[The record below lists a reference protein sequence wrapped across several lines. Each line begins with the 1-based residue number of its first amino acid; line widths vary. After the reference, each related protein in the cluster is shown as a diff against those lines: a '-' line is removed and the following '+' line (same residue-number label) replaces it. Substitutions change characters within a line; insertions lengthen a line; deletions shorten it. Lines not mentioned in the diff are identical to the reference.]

1 MGGSDSPKQDGET
14 TVEVEASGEDG
25 TISISTEVYE
35 AQQAEMEQLRSQQ
48 AFLNQQIDAEAID
61 AAGRA
66 RQQQAAAAQQ
76 ANSTPTASKP
86 TTTTTTTVR
95 PTSVTV
101 RPTPTPPVAAAPVRR
116 ATPAPASASTPRSV
130 ATTTGRIQTP
140 APAEPEAVD
149 PFERRAQLQA
159 LGSYGAP
166 PPAAISASRRSYQD
180 AVNPFEPQM
189 PYIQTIALERP
200 QAHSA
205 VARQIEESPAHTVL
219 SEADFQYRRDAEAV
233 LNGNEAHTE
242 TTEDKAAATP
252 DIGTPETS
260 SPTGH
265 RQPLAIMPGT
275 SAEAELPYGFT
286 WQQGTPLPEV
296 LLMTTED
303 IMAGELTVIP
313 AETQFL
319 GQAQIDP
326 RSGAV
331 TIEVVGMFGETR
343 DIQIPRTSVI
353 VQAEDGSM
361 LTAKASRDLNANAAG
376 ANASGFLIES
386 LGNGLGNVIDSD
398 DSLLTDL
405 AGGMAETL
413 IDNQIERADA
423 EAANSASRASAA
435 PIVWT
440 LNARPVR
447 LTFNH
452 FIPLP

>member
-1 MGGSDSPKQDGET
+1 MAHHP
-14 TVEVEASGEDG
+14 
-25 TISISTEVYE
+25 
-35 AQQAEMEQLRSQQ
+35 L
-48 AFLNQQIDAEAID
+48 
-61 AAGRA
+61 
-66 RQQQAAAAQQ
+66 
-76 ANSTPTASKP
+76 P
-86 TTTTTTTVR
+86 
-95 PTSVTV
+95 
-101 RPTPTPPVAAAPVRR
+101 
-116 ATPAPASASTPRSV
+116 
-130 ATTTGRIQTP
+130 
-140 APAEPEAVD
+140 
-149 PFERRAQLQA
+149 
-159 LGSYGAP
+159 
-166 PPAAISASRRSYQD
+166 AISSARRSYQD
-180 AVNPFEPQM
+180 AVNPFALQT

-205 VARQIEESPAHTVL
+205 VARQIEPTTADTLL

-233 LNGNEAHTE
+233 LDGNAAQAEATE
-242 TTEDKAAATP
+242 ENVDVTP
-252 DIGTPETS
+252 DISTPAESSTS
-260 SPTGH
+260 RPV
-265 RQPLAIMPGT
+265 QLLAIMPGT

-326 RSGAV
+326 SSGAV

-343 DIQIPRTSVI
+343 DIQIPRTSVM

-361 LTAKASRDLNANAAG
+361 LTAKASSAPNANAAG
-376 ANASGFLIES
+376 TNTRGFLMES